1 MNVTPT
7 RSILSI
13 AAAVLVPA
21 ALAPSAHAHHSMSE
35 YDRSVVTEFQ
45 GEVVQLSWTNPHV
58 LLWVET
64 PDENGKPVVWELE
77 GSAVSAQR
85 RRGVMG
91 GEVNVG
97 DQVRVAG
104 WPSVVRPEHMQVTNV
119 LLPDGVELLVGGARE
134 PRWADSA
141 VGGERNLVDPA
152 KAAAATGEGI
162 FRVWS
167 QGTGAWYF
175 TGRSDYELTE
185 SAAAAKAGWD
195 DIEDNPIM
203 QCVPPGMPGLMGN
216 PYPMEF
222 TQRDGH
228 IELRFEE
235 FDALRTIHM
244 EDAGDPADMPFSN
257 MGYSVG
263 HWEGDTLV
271 VRTTRINWDYFDRQG
286 APMTTDVVVDERFTV
301 VEDGNRLN
309 YLMTVTDPAILVRPF
324 VWDAHFIWRRGEE
337 VNLYDCTLEYP

>member
-13 AAAVLVPA
+13 AAAVVVPA

-35 YDRSVVTEFQ
+35 YDRSVTTEFE

-64 PDENGKPVVWELE
+64 PDENGEPVVWELE

-152 KAAAATGEGI
+152 KAAAATGDGI

-222 TQRDGH
+222 AQRDGY

-244 EDAGDPADMPFSN
+244 EDAGDPADMPFSH

-271 VRTTRINWDYFDRQG
+271 VRTTRINWEYFDRQG

-337 VNLYDCTLEYP
+337 VNLYDCTLEYQ

>member
-1 MNVTPT
+1 MNVTST

-13 AAAVLVPA
+13 AAAVVVPA
-21 ALAPSAHAHHSMSE
+21 ALASSAHAHHSMSE
-35 YDRSVVTEFQ
+35 YDRNVITEFE
-45 GEVVQLSWTNPHV
+45 GEVVQVSWTNPHI

-64 PDENGKPVVWELE
+64 PDESGEPIVWELE

-85 RRGVMG
+85 RRGLVG
-91 GEVNVG
+91 AQVSVG

-141 VGGERNLVDPA
+141 IGGERNLVDPA
-152 KAAAATGEGI
+152 RAAAATGEGI

-222 TQRDGH
+222 IQRDGY

-235 FDALRTIHM
+235 FDALRTIHT
-244 EDAGDPADMPFSN
+244 EDAGDPADMAYSH

-286 APMTTDVVVDERFTV
+286 APMTTDVVVEERFTV

-309 YLMTVTDPAILVRPF
+309 YLMTVTDPAILVQPF

-337 VNLYDCTLEYP
+337 VNLYDCTLEYQ

>member
-1 MNVTPT
+1 MKKTAT
-7 RSILSI
+7 LST
-13 AAAVLVPA
+13 A
-21 ALAPSAHAHHSMSE
+21 ALVLMLAVQPPSATAHHSMSE
-35 YDRSVVTEFQ
+35 YDRNVVTEFE
-45 GEVVQLSWTNPHV
+45 GDVVQLSWTNPHI

-64 PDENGKPVVWELE
+64 PDENGQPVVWELE

-85 RRGVMG
+85 RRGLMG

-97 DQVRVAG
+97 DRVRVAG
-104 WPSVVRPEHMQVTNV
+104 WPSVVRPAHMQVTHV
-119 LLPDGVELLVGGARE
+119 LLADGVELLVGGARE

-141 VGGERNLVDPA
+141 LGGERNLVDPA

-175 TGRSDYELTE
+175 TGRSDYELTDY
-185 SAAAAKAGWD
+185 AAAAKAEWD

-222 TQRDGH
+222 IQRDGH

-244 EDAGDPADMPFSN
+244 EDAGDPQDMPFSH

-263 HWEGDTLV
+263 RWDGDTLV

-286 APMTTDVVVDERFTV
+286 APMTTDVVVDERFTA
-301 VEDGNRLN
+301 VENGDRLN
-309 YLMTVTDPAILVRPF
+309 YLMTVTDPEILVRPF
-324 VWDAHFIWRRGEE
+324 VWDAYFIWRRGEE
-337 VNLYDCTLEYP
+337 VNRYDCTLESG